1 MKKLLVFAVMF
12 GIFISM
18 MGFAFAA
25 EQGVEVEVGED
36 IHLLITPETVD
47 FGTVVPGPG
56 KTATNGPIRFNATGS
71 NVDVHVEVTDVEGFP
86 FEGSTL
92 LLDGDSTP
100 IGKFWDLDCV
110 IANNICTYVVASTV
124 PTLDVPLGTSQGT
137 YLGTITYSV
146 TGPAHK
152 MKP

>member
-47 FGTVVPGPG
+47 FGTVVPGPN
-56 KTATNGPIRFNATGS
+56 KPAENGPITFDADGS
-71 NVDVHVEVTDVEGFP
+71 NVDVTVTVSDVDGFP
-86 FEGSTL
+86 FAGSTL

-100 IGKFWDLDCV
+100 I
-110 IANNICTYVVASTV
+110 
-124 PTLDVPLGTSQGT
+124 
-137 YLGTITYSV
+137 
-146 TGPAHK
+146 
-152 MKP
+152 

>member
-12 GIFISM
+12 GILISTVSFIL
-18 MGFAFAA
+18 AVD
-25 EQGVEVEVGED
+25 QGLEVDVGED

-47 FGTVVPGPG
+47 FGTVVPGPN
-56 KTATNGPIRFNATGS
+56 KPATNGPITFDATGS
-71 NVDVHVEVTDVEGFP
+71 NVDVTVTVSDVDGFP

-100 IGKFWDLDCV
+100 IGKSWTLECTENVEEVCEYDL
-110 IANNICTYVVASTV
+110 ASTV

-137 YLGTITYSV
+137 HLGTITYTV
-146 TGPAHK
+146 TGPS
-152 MKP
+152 P

>member
-47 FGTVVPGPG
+47 FGTVVPGPN
-56 KTATNGPIRFNATGS
+56 KPAENGPITFDAAGS
-71 NVDVHVEVTDVEGFP
+71 NVDVTVAVTAVTGFP
-86 FEGSTL
+86 FAGSTL

-100 IGKFWDLDCV
+100 VGLSWLLDCV
-110 IANNICTYVVASTV
+110 LVSNVCTYAVAETV
-124 PTLDVPLGTSQGT
+124 PTLDVPLGASQGT
-137 YLGTITYSV
+137 YLGTITYTV
-146 TGPAHK
+146 TGSPPA
-152 MKP
+152 

>member
-12 GIFISM
+12 GILISM
-18 MGFAFAA
+18 ISFVLAA
-25 EQGVEVEVGED
+25 EQSVEVEVGED
-36 IHLLITPETVD
+36 IHLEITPATVD
-47 FGTVVPGPG
+47 FGVVVPGPN
-56 KTATNGPIRFNATGS
+56 KPATNGPIEFDATGS

-146 TGPAHK
+146 TGPA
-152 MKP
+152 P